1 MINHFI
7 NLIDDPQAQLPAY
20 HLAKLA
26 LNLFFRL
33 SAAGCKQEH
42 MLSQLNLICL
52 Q

>member
-26 LNLFFRL
+26 FNLFCNVFKCIDTIL
-33 SAAGCKQEH
+33 SF
-42 MLSQLNLICL
+42 
-52 Q
+52 